1 MILVSLA
8 WCAHGLVGPTV
19 WHHHRINLRQSATIE
34 SSSSDGSSSRLSRG
48 EVASKLNRALEEQS
62 PHKPLEPIS
71 RYAVYIRELWRAN
84 ETRSAH
90 DCCAPPRSTSLRSRA
105 TTGVGLGIVFT
116 AWIFS
121 SDAAFALGM
130 AAQAIVA
137 QLEYF
142 RMAIASGAAPARRI
156 VVCSSLAMLYAA
168 CYAPSLHELVF
179 PLAGTWIMLWFLLM
193 RPNCSSINDIST
205 TLMGLFYTAYL
216 PSWWVR
222 LRCAPAW
229 ETAVPPFHVHPFLS
243 YLVVDPAKLSTA
255 VAVWWTC
262 LGVAVSDIGAYF
274 GGKRFGTRSLK
285 SIGLGAAAKASPN
298 KTLEGALSGF
308 AASAAVAT
316 LGAAAMR
323 WPYWPL
329 AGPLYGLLVSMVAL
343 VGDLTASMLK
353 RDGDVKDFGDLL
365 PGHGGLL
372 DRLDGFIFV
381 PPLAY
386 CLLPK
391 LLPA

>member
-1 MILVSLA
+1 M
-8 WCAHGLVGPTV
+8 
-19 WHHHRINLRQSATIE
+19 RSATLAERSVILPSHE
-34 SSSSDGSSSRLSRG
+34 TIPL
-48 EVASKLNRALEEQS
+48 VNRTVLDRRRRH
-62 PHKPLEPIS
+62 PMY
-71 RYAVYIRELWRAN
+71 RYALYVRDLWRAN
-84 ETRSAH
+84 ETRSALH
-90 DCCAPPRSTSLRSRA
+90 CCIPSRSSLGSRA
-105 TTGVGLGIVFT
+105 RTGVGLGALFT

-121 SDAAFALGM
+121 SDPCFAIGM
-130 AAQAIVA
+130 GLQALVA

-156 VVCSSLAMLYAA
+156 VMCSSVAMMYAA

-222 LRCAPAW
+222 LRCSPGWDLAVASS
-229 ETAVPPFHVHPFLS
+229 AGAAAGGGGVGIASCLFVPPEKML
-243 YLVVDPAKLSTA
+243 AA

-262 LGVAVSDIGAYF
+262 LGVAAADIGAYF
-274 GGKRFGTRSLK
+274 GGKKFGKRSLA
-285 SIGLGAAAKASPN
+285 SIGLGAAGKASPN

-308 AASAAVAT
+308 LASALVGT
-316 LGAAAMR
+316 AAAFFMK
-323 WPYWPL
+323 WPL
-329 AGPLYGLLVSMVAL
+329 WAVTGPLYGLAVSMVAL

-353 RDGDVKDFGDLL
+353 RDSHVKDFGNLL

-381 PPLAY
+381 APLAFV
-386 CLLPK
+386 CLPK
-391 LLPA
+391 LLFV